1 MGVEIVAEISSKS
14 AMIAEIT
21 YRTGFHVE
29 VRVTEQFEH
38 ATVRF
43 ALSHSDNR
51 ELSGTWERALDYY
64 FNEGRF
70 DSKDAVF
77 PGEMRRV
84 GSARDHRLLFLKAVR
99 SLSKDLEP
107 HGYDV
112 RLRYS

>member
-1 MGVEIVAEISSKS
+1 MGVEIVAEISSEGV
-14 AMIAEIT
+14 MIAEIT
-21 YRTGFHVE
+21 YRAGFLVE
-29 VRVTEQFEH
+29 VRVAEQFEH
-38 ATVRF
+38 TTIRF
-43 ALSHSDNR
+43 GLSHSDNC
-51 ELSGTWERALDYY
+51 ELSGTWERALDCY

-84 GSARDHRLLFLKAVR
+84 GSAREHRSLFVQAVR

-107 HGYDV
+107 HGYDL